1 MNWTIPVYEDEEKLG
16 LTEAI
21 QANRSI
27 AYTTHVNNANKIQW
41 AFKRSDKKFE
51 PQELAV
57 ATNLNQLDLYYF
69 AAILVTTTWN
79 LNDDVFGLKEV
90 WEARKTPED
99 KPINIEHRQEEI
111 VGHITNSIAVN
122 ADTLEVIPDD
132 TAIDLLPKKIHL
144 ITGGVLYQ
152 SWKNEN
158 HQERINEMIEKIEAK
173 KEYVSMECLFRT
185 FDYAVKRADG
195 STGTIIRN
203 DETSFL
209 TKHLRAYGGTGEYN
223 GMKIGRF
230 PKQLI
235 FSGKGLTANPANQ
248 DERGPISIIFDA
260 EKFDE
265 MFVESTTAG
274 VIPMEVKLEDQVKEL
289 TDKVSAMSSQLE
301 SAIADA
307 TAKET
312 KLGELQAA
320 VEAANKAV
328 ADANEAKAAVE
339 KQLAEANEKYT
350 ELNVKFVKASRL
362 TQLVTAGHSK
372 ESAEVL
378 VEKFSSLNDETFSE
392 VAKLAQPTVEK
403 KAEASVEDDTDPDS
417 VLDTASANKDAA
429 LNVGNNDAKASLTQ
443 EIISFLKV
451 EKMEK

>member
-1 MNWTIPVYEDEEKLG
+1 MNWTIPVYRDEKKLG

-21 QANRSI
+21 QASKSI

-41 AFKRSDKKFE
+41 CFKRSEKSFDA
-51 PQELAV
+51 PGLAL

-111 VGHITNSIAVN
+111 VGHITNSIAVD
-122 ADTLEVIPDD
+122 ADTLELIPDD
-132 TAIDLLPKKIHL
+132 TKIELLPKKIHL

-152 SWKNEN
+152 SWKTEDL
-158 HQERINEMIEKIEAK
+158 QDRINDMIEKIEAK

-209 TKHLRAYGGTGEYN
+209 TKHLRAYGGTGQYQ

-248 DERGPISIIFDA
+248 DERGPISIIFDS

-274 VIPMEVKLEDQVKEL
+274 VIPMELEAQVKEL
-289 TDKVSAMSSQLE
+289 TDKVSAMSTELQT
-301 SAIADA
+301 AIADA

-312 KLGELQAA
+312 KLAELQAA
-320 VEAANKAV
+320 VDAANKSV
-328 ADANEAKAAVE
+328 ADANEAKAALE
-339 KQLAEANEKYT
+339 KQLAEANENYSK
-350 ELNVKFVKASRL
+350 LNVQFVKASRL
-362 TQLVTAGHSK
+362 SQLVTAGHSK

-378 VEKFSSLNDETFSE
+378 VDKFAGLTDEMFAE
-392 VAKLAQPTVEK
+392 IAKLAKPAVEAAADATV
-403 KAEASVEDDTDPDS
+403 VEEDVDPDPA
-417 VLDTASANKDAA
+417 LDTASANKDAA
-429 LNVGNNDAKASLTQ
+429 LNVGPTDAKASLLQ
-443 EIISFLKV
+443 EITKFLQV
-451 EKMEK
+451 EKTEK